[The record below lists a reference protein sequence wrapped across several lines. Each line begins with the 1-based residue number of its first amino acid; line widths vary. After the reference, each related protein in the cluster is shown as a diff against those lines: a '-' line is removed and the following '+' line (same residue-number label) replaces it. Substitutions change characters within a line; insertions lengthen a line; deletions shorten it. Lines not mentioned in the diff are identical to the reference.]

1 MSATKPSDINNSTVD
16 ADGLLEYSVVY
27 SDRALNHVSN
37 KFQGILKELAAL
49 LREVYQAENLAI
61 FPGSGTSSMEAVAR
75 QFANK
80 EKVMVVRNGFFSFR
94 WSQIFEMGGF
104 AGECIVH
111 KARPVEEGPNPS
123 YAPCPVEE
131 VVASIHS
138 EKPGVV
144 FAPHVETS
152 CGMILP
158 NDYIMAVSGACR
170 EVGALFVLD
179 CVASG
184 CLWIDMKAM
193 GVDVIVT
200 APQKGW
206 SAHAGVGVAMLGE
219 RAVERLATTTSSSWV
234 LDLKKWVAVMDAYL
248 NTPAEHPYQGALP
261 TDTILKYLEAAKE
274 TQSFGFSKVNELQ
287 VEQGKRV
294 RAMLLSKGI
303 KSVAAEGFAAPS
315 VVVVYTSDPG
325 MKSGAKF
332 AAEGMQIA
340 GGVPLM
346 VDEFT
351 SGTDFLTWRVGLF
364 GLDKLGNQDRTVSL
378 LEDTLTK
385 MSV

>member
-1 MSATKPSDINNSTVD
+1 
-16 ADGLLEYSVVY
+16 LEYSVVY
-27 SDRALNHVSN
+27 NDRALNHMSN
-37 KFQGILKELAAL
+37 KFQEVLKELAAI
-49 LREVYQAENLAI
+49 LREAYQAENLAI
-61 FPGSGTSSMEAVAR
+61 IPGSGTSSMEAVAR

-80 EKVMVVRNGFFSFR
+80 EKVLVIRNGFFSFR
-94 WSQIFEMGGF
+94 WTQIFEMGGF
-104 AGECIVH
+104 AAECIVH

-131 VVASIHS
+131 VIASIHS

-144 FAPHVETS
+144 FAPHIETS
-152 CGMILP
+152 AGMILP
-158 NDYIMAVSGACR
+158 NDYISAVTRACR

-206 SAHAGVGVAMLGE
+206 SGLAGVGVAMLGE
-219 RAVERLATTTSSSWV
+219 RAVERLATTTSSSFV
-234 LDLKKWVAVMDAYL
+234 LDLKKWVAIMDAYH
-248 NTPAEHPYQGALP
+248 NPPPGHAYHATMP

-274 TQSFGFSKVNELQ
+274 TQSFGFSKVAELQ
-287 VEQGKRV
+287 EEQGKRV

-325 MKSGAKF
+325 MKTGAKF
-332 AAEGMQIA
+332 AANGMQIA

-378 LEDTLTK
+378 LEDTVTK

>member
-1 MSATKPSDINNSTVD
+1 MGNKNSVD
-16 ADGLLEYSVVY
+16 PDGLLEYSVVY
-27 SDRALNHVSN
+27 TDRALNHMSK
-37 KFQGILKELAAL
+37 KFQGILKDLAAL
-49 LREVYQAENLAI
+49 LCEVYQAEKVAI
-61 FPGSGTSSMEAVAR
+61 LPGSGSSAMEAVAR

-80 EKVMVVRNGFFSFR
+80 EKVLVIRNGFFSFR

-104 AGECIVH
+104 SGEIIVH
-111 KARPVEEGPNPS
+111 KARPVEEGANPS

-131 VVASIHS
+131 VVASILS

-158 NDYIMAVSGACR
+158 NEYILALGGACK
-170 EVGALFVLD
+170 EVGALLVLD
-179 CVASG
+179 CIASG
-184 CLWIDMKAM
+184 CLWIDMKAL
-193 GVDVIVT
+193 GVDVVIT

-206 SAHAGVGVAMLGE
+206 SAPAGVGVAMLGE
-219 RAVERLATTTSSSWV
+219 RAVERLATTTSSSFV
-234 LDLKKWVAVMDAYL
+234 LDLKKWIAIMDAYH
-248 NTPAEHPYQGALP
+248 NPPPGHAYHATLP

-274 TQSFGFSKVNELQ
+274 TQGVGFSTVTEAQ
-287 VEQGKRV
+287 VEQGKKV

-303 KSVAAEGFAAPS
+303 KSVAAEGFAAPT
-315 VVVVYTSDPG
+315 VVVVYTSDPA

-332 AAEGMQIA
+332 ATEGMQIA

-364 GLDKLGNQDRTVSL
+364 GLDKLSNPDRTVSL
-378 LEDTLTK
+378 LEDTVSK
-385 MSV
+385 ICV